1 MKAIDAIRI
10 ALKFSDMGMKHLES
24 MSDQPLLRPGGE
36 GGGQGGWG
44 GNHAMWIAGHL
55 AVVEG
60 RLQQMLHGGP
70 NPVHHWKP
78 LFDWGSEPQDDPA
91 AYPPFGEVVQ
101 KFKELRKQT
110 HAFLDEVGEE
120 GLDRPTK
127 TQPPGFRGGGGAGF
141 ETAGGAIMII
151 AGHAIGHMGG
161 LTVVRAAAGKPRL
174 FVPSEELRAY

>member
-1 MKAIDAIRI
+1 MKALDAIKI
-10 ALKFSDMGMKHLES
+10 ALKFSDMAMTHLGSMK
-24 MSDQPLLRPGGE
+24 DVPLLRPGP
-36 GGGQGGWG
+36 WG

-78 LFDWGSEPQDDPA
+78 LFDWGSEPVDDPA
-91 AYPPFGEVVQ
+91 AYPPFEEVLG
-101 KFKELRKQT
+101 KFKELRGQT

-127 TQPPGFRGGGGAGF
+127 SQPPGFSGM
-141 ETAGGAIMII
+141 ETVGKAVMVI

-161 LTVVRAAAGKPRL
+161 MTVVRAAAGKPRL
-174 FVPSEELRAY
+174 FVPSDALRAF